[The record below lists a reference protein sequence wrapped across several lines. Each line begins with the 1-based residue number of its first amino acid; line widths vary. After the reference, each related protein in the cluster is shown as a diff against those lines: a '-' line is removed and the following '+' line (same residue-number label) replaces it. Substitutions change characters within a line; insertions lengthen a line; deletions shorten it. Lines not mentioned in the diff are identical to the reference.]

1 MPISKNN
8 RSGKKRPAKKKQRM
22 TVSKL
27 LSYLPDEVIAEYVAH
42 VQADK
47 HVKKLP
53 ALLFFKLLLF
63 GVLKSGRLSTR
74 LLEHYYNSGQFS
86 HLAGKGGHRTRHSSI
101 ADRLKALPPELFERL
116 FGYVATVLFDKFFK
130 AGGSS
135 KGLAVRSFDSTM
147 VAASAALLKEGMAV
161 GQKPKEGPGKKQV
174 KFSVSLCKG
183 FPAEASVS
191 GRQACL
197 SEDVALGELVLKSR
211 AADGQVL
218 VFDRGVSKRDTYDGL
233 TGSGRLFVTRI
244 NTGGCYQQVEKRALK
259 QKQTKTL
266 CLQEDLLVRLKNRK
280 GRWTAHAY
288 RLIKAVSK
296 ESGEEL
302 WFLSN
307 MDRASVGQITEIYRQ
322 RWQIEV
328 FFKFLK
334 QHLGLEHLLS
344 YELRAIETMLYVR
357 LIAAA
362 LILVYKK
369 ENGLSSYKIAK
380 EKFTAELE
388 MEMIRYLVAES
399 GGNTKMLQ
407 QLIGYQ
413 KLW

>member
-1 MPISKNN
+1 MPISK
-8 RSGKKRPAKKKQRM
+8 SKRPGKQKPASKKQKM
-22 TVSKL
+22 TVNKL

-63 GVLKSGRLSTR
+63 GVLKSNRLSTH
-74 LLEHYYNSGQFS
+74 LLEHYYNSEQFS

-101 ADRLKALPPELFERL
+101 ADRLKALPPELFEKL

-130 AGGSS
+130 AGRGC
-135 KGLAVRSFDSTM
+135 KALAIKSFDSTM
-147 VAASAALLKEGMAV
+147 VAASAALLKEGMVV
-161 GQKPKEGPGKKQV
+161 GKKPKEGPGKKQV
-174 KFSVSLCKG
+174 KFSISLCNG
-183 FPAEASVS
+183 FPAEALVS
-191 GRQACL
+191 GRQAYL
-197 SEDVALGELVLKSR
+197 SEDVALGELVLKSSK
-211 AADGQVL
+211 ADRQVL
-218 VFDRGVSKRDTYDGL
+218 VFDRGISKRDTLDEL
-233 TGSGRLFVTRI
+233 TGNEQLFVTRI
-244 NTGGCYQQVEKRALK
+244 NTGGCYQEVEKRELK
-259 QKQTKTL
+259 QKQTNTL

-280 GRWTAHAY
+280 GQWTAHAY

-296 ESGEEL
+296 ESGEEF

-307 MDRASVGQITEIYRQ
+307 MDKASAGQITGIYQQ

-334 QHLGLEHLLS
+334 QHLSLEHLLS
-344 YELRAIETMLYVR
+344 YERKAIETMLYVR

-369 ENGLSSYKIAK
+369 ENKLSSYKIAK
-380 EKFTAELE
+380 EKFTSELE
-388 MEMIRYLVAES
+388 MEMIRYLITES
-399 GGNTKMLQ
+399 GGNAKMLK